1 MLTHR
6 FLLSLFLCV
15 CVQLLPSYAGATT
28 PAETNTRA
36 AKTSFSDWQ
45 LYFKKKALK
54 QGISL
59 PVLERA
65 FSQMT
70 PDLSIIKSD
79 ENQPEHV
86 RPVWQYLESA
96 ISSWRVARGKA
107 LLAEHRRTLDAIEK
121 EYSVDRHVLVAI
133 WGLESNFGQ
142 QMGDKNIV
150 RSLATLAFQGRRAEF
165 WEQQL
170 IAALRIIQSGDIAPE
185 NMRGS
190 WAGAMG
196 QTQFMPTTFL
206 EYAVDFDGDGR
217 RDIWQSPADALAS
230 AANYLKRSGWQTEQT
245 WGYEVKLPTLFEY
258 DSADGYQQK
267 TVQDWLN
274 LGVSLRKEKVLSQ
287 EELTM
292 RASIF
297 LPAGYRGP
305 AFIQL
310 DNFRSILKYNH
321 ATSYALAVGLLANS
335 LQGELFS
342 LHRWPQDE
350 VPLTRTE
357 RIELQN
363 LLNQLGLELGKADGI
378 IGANSRKAI
387 REFQLNHDLPA
398 DGYPSTRLLEKVRE
412 VSNAR

>member
-6 FLLSLFLCV
+6 FFLSLFLCISA
-15 CVQLLPSYAGATT
+15 QLLPSYASATT
-28 PAETNTRA
+28 SAEASTSVVKA
-36 AKTSFSDWQ
+36 SFSDWQ
-45 LYFKKKALK
+45 LDFKKKALK

-70 PDLSIIKSD
+70 PDPSIIKSD

-107 LLAEHRRTLDAIEK
+107 LLAEHRRTLDAIEN
-121 EYSVDRHVLVAI
+121 EYQVDRHVLVAI

-206 EYAVDFDGDGR
+206 EHAVDFDGDGR
-217 RDIWQSPADALAS
+217 RDIWLSPADALAS
-230 AANYLKRSGWQTEQT
+230 AANYLKRSGWQTGQT

-258 DSADGYQQK
+258 DDADGYQQK
-267 TVQDWLN
+267 TVQEWFN
-274 LGVSLRKEKVLSQ
+274 LGVSLRKEKTLSK
-287 EELTM
+287 EELSM
-292 RASIF
+292 PASIF

-310 DNFRSILKYNH
+310 DNFRSILKYNQ
-321 ATSYALAVGLLANS
+321 ATSYALAVGLFANS
-335 LQGELFS
+335 LEGELFS

-357 RIELQN
+357 RVELQN
-363 LLNQLGLELGKADGI
+363 LLNQLGLAVGKADGI

-387 REFQLNHDLPA
+387 REFQLNHDQPA
-398 DGYPSTRLLEKVRE
+398 DGYPSARLLEKVRE
-412 VSNAR
+412 VSSAQ

>member
-6 FLLSLFLCV
+6 FFLSLFLCMSA
-15 CVQLLPSYAGATT
+15 QLLPSYVSAATS
-28 PAETNTRA
+28 AESSTSVVKA
-36 AKTSFSDWQ
+36 SFSDWQ
-45 LYFKKKALK
+45 LDFKKKALK

-70 PDLSIIKSD
+70 PDPSIIKSD

-107 LLAEHRRTLDAIEK
+107 LLAEHRRTLDAIEN
-121 EYSVDRHVLVAI
+121 EYQVDRHVLVAI

-206 EYAVDFDGDGR
+206 EHAVDFDGDGR
-217 RDIWQSPADALAS
+217 RDIWLSTADALAS

-258 DSADGYQQK
+258 DGADGYQQK
-267 TVQDWLN
+267 TVQEWFN
-274 LGVSLRKEKVLSQ
+274 LGVSLRKEKALSK
-287 EELTM
+287 EELSM
-292 RASIF
+292 PASIF

-310 DNFRSILKYNH
+310 DNFRSILKYNQ

-335 LQGELFS
+335 LEGELFS

-357 RIELQN
+357 RVELQN
-363 LLNQLGLELGKADGI
+363 LLNQLGLAVGKADGI

-387 REFQLNHDLPA
+387 REFQLNHDQPA
-398 DGYPSTRLLEKVRE
+398 DGYPSARLLEKVRE
-412 VSNAR
+412 VSNEQ

>member
-1 MLTHR
+1 
-6 FLLSLFLCV
+6 
-15 CVQLLPSYAGATT
+15 
-28 PAETNTRA
+28 
-36 AKTSFSDWQ
+36 
-45 LYFKKKALK
+45 
-54 QGISL
+54 
-59 PVLERA
+59 
-65 FSQMT
+65 
-70 PDLSIIKSD
+70 
-79 ENQPEHV
+79 
-86 RPVWQYLESA
+86 
-96 ISSWRVARGKA
+96 
-107 LLAEHRRTLDAIEK
+107 
-121 EYSVDRHVLVAI
+121 
-133 WGLESNFGQ
+133 
-142 QMGDKNIV
+142 
-150 RSLATLAFQGRRAEF
+150 
-165 WEQQL
+165 
-170 IAALRIIQSGDIAPE
+170 
-185 NMRGS
+185 MRGS

-206 EYAVDFDGDGR
+206 EHAVDFDGDGR

-274 LGVSLRKEKVLSQ
+274 LGVSLRKEKALSQ
-287 EELTM
+287 EELSM

-412 VSNAR
+412 VSNAQ

>member
-1 MLTHR
+1 MFSKR
-6 FLLSLFLCV
+6 FFLPAFLCL
-15 CVQLLPSYAGATT
+15 CAQLLTSYASATT
-28 PAETNTRA
+28 DVQATNTV
-36 AKTSFSDWQ
+36 KPSFHEWQ
-45 LYFKKKALK
+45 LDFKKKALK
-54 QGISL
+54 QGITL

-65 FSQMT
+65 FSKMS

-121 EYSVDRHVLVAI
+121 QYQVDRHVLVAI

-142 QMGDKNIV
+142 HMGDKNIV
-150 RSLATLAFQGRRAEF
+150 RSLATLAFHGRRAEF

-170 IAALRIIQSGDIAPE
+170 IAALRIIQSGDITPE

-196 QTQFMPTTFL
+196 QTQFMPNTFL
-206 EYAVDFDGDGR
+206 DYAVDFDGDGR
-217 RDIWQSPADALAS
+217 RDIWNSAADALGS
-230 AANYLKRSGWQTEQT
+230 AANYLNRSGWHAEQA

-258 DSADGYQQK
+258 DSADGYQLK
-267 TVQDWLN
+267 TVQEWLN
-274 LGVSLRKEKVLSQ
+274 LGVTLRKEKILTK
-287 EELTM
+287 EELAM
-292 RASIF
+292 PASIF

-305 AFIQL
+305 AFMQL
-310 DNFRSILKYNH
+310 DNFRSILKYNQ
-321 ATSYALAVGLLANS
+321 ATSYALAVGLLSNS

-357 RIELQN
+357 RVELQN
-363 LLNQLGLELGKADGI
+363 LLNQLGLAVGKADGI

-387 REFQLNHDLPA
+387 REFQLNHDQPA
-398 DGYPSTRLLEKVRE
+398 DGYPSSRLLEKVRE
-412 VSNAR
+412 VSNEQ